1 LAACSIIVT
10 AGRAAAADLG
20 NWGGFDIHW
29 DTTVRGSL
37 GVRTEPANP
46 QLLAPINADDG
57 DRAFRPG
64 PNSERLDVVSELTV
78 ERGSLGFD
86 VSGQGWYDA
95 AYNMDSANNSPAT
108 FNPLTSS
115 NRGFPGDVRTL
126 MGRDVELLNAYV
138 HDTVQVGG
146 FPLTISVGRQTLLW
160 GESLLFPENGIAAAQ
175 APVDEIKELSAPA
188 AEAREVFLPVT
199 QVVLRAGLGGGYSL
213 EAYDQ
218 LEWRRNRLPGVASFL
233 STSDILD
240 VGGQRFLAADGLPT
254 MFRAADDVPHGIGQ
268 FGIALRYSGG
278 MADWGIYALQADAR
292 SPTVIFDPGAG
303 TYHLA
308 FPQGI
313 QIYGVSGSTYLGD
326 ANVAGEISVHRNTP
340 LDVTPGLGAGGSLGS
355 GYAGGI
361 VYSQYPWQVTN
372 PAWSQWNTSTIRGT
386 TVNAQIS
393 AQAQLAPN
401 RFADGATLQVELA
414 GNQLVSYATPPG
426 RTRFA
431 LAVRAVLTPQYFQV
445 VPGLDLS
452 APVGFGLG
460 LVGRS
465 SVDSSQNAGAGF
477 VSVGLNATYHVVWE
491 AALSF
496 THFVGSPRIQPLA
509 DRDFATISLTRT
521 F

>member
-1 LAACSIIVT
+1 VAACAFIVT
-10 AGRAAAADLG
+10 AGQAAAADLG
-20 NWGGFDIHW
+20 NWDGFDIRW

-37 GVRTEPANP
+37 GFRTEPANP

-64 PNSERLDVVSELTV
+64 PNSERLDVVSELTA

-86 VSGQGWYDA
+86 ISVQGWYDI
-95 AYNMDSANNSPAT
+95 AYNTDSANNSPST
-108 FNPLTSS
+108 FNPVTSS

-126 MGRDVELLNAYV
+126 MGRDVELLNAYM

-146 FPLTISVGRQTLLW
+146 RPVTISVGRQTLLW

-175 APVDEIKELSAPA
+175 APVDEIKELSEPSA
-188 AEAREVFLPVT
+188 AAREVFLPVT
-199 QVVLRAGLGGGYSL
+199 QVVLRAALGGGYSL

-218 LEWRRNRLPGVASFL
+218 LEWRRDRLPGVASFF
-233 STSDILD
+233 STTDILD

-254 MFRAADDVPHGIGQ
+254 MYRSSDDVPHGLGQ
-268 FGIALRYSGG
+268 FGIALRHSGG
-278 MADWGIYALQADAR
+278 MVDWGIYALQADAR
-292 SPTVIFDPGAG
+292 SPIVIFDPEAQ

-308 FPQGI
+308 FPNGI
-313 QIYGVSGSTYLGD
+313 QIYGVSGSSYLGD
-326 ANVAGEISVHRNTP
+326 ANVAGEISLHRNTP
-340 LDVTPGLGAGGSLGS
+340 LDVTPGLGAGSSLGS

-361 VYSQYPWQVTN
+361 VYSQYPWQVAN
-372 PAWSQWNTSTIRGT
+372 PAGSQWNTSTIRGT

-393 AQAQLAPN
+393 VQAQIAPN
-401 RFADGATLQVELA
+401 RFADGASLQVELA
-414 GNQLVSYATPPG
+414 GNQLVSSATPPD

-445 VPGLDLS
+445 APGLDLS

-465 SVDSSQNAGAGF
+465 SVDATQNAGAGF

-496 THFVGSPRIQPLA
+496 THFIGGPRIQPLA
-509 DRDFATISLTRT
+509 DRDFVTISLTRT